1 MENLILCAVKHS
13 KNKTDTYETPAGKLI
28 LSFVE
33 TRCTP
38 NLILDKNPKLFSGST
53 DTQLARGRGRR
64 SPLPFLKIED
74 KCPDFA
80 KKSVLFVCVYGLN
93 SHLKM

>member
-1 MENLILCAVKHS
+1 MKHS
-13 KNKTDTYETPAGKLI
+13 QNKTDTYETPVGKLI

-33 TRCTP
+33 TGCTP

-53 DTQLARGRGRR
+53 GAQLARGRGRR

-74 KCPDFA
+74 KSPDFV
-80 KKSVLFVCVYGLN
+80 KKSVLFVGVCGLN